1 MARQLSLLDRIITEV
16 DHAVKTILTSASHPT
31 RQSPA
36 KDIVQQEALNETE
49 AKQSTGYMRV
59 DHTGEICAQALYRG
73 QALVAKSEDTRT
85 HLLQAADEE
94 HDHLAWCQERLTELE
109 SRQSL
114 LNPFWYLGSFAIGAT
129 AGLISDKV
137 SYGFVMETEH
147 QVMKHLDSHLKSLP
161 ANDTKSRAI
170 LQQMYIDEAEHAVS
184 AEKQGGAKLPF
195 PIKIIM
201 KAQSKVMTTTAYHL

>member
-1 MARQLSLLDRIITEV
+1 MARQLSLFDRIITEV
-16 DHAVKTILTSASHPT
+16 DHALKTILTPASHPT

-36 KDIVQQEALNETE
+36 KDIAQQETLNDTE
-49 AKQSTGYMRV
+49 SKQSTGYMRV

-73 QALVAKSEDTRT
+73 QALVAKSEDTRV

-114 LNPFWYLGSFAIGAT
+114 LNPLWYLGSFTIGAT

-147 QVMKHLDSHLKSLP
+147 QVMKHLDSHLKLLP
-161 ANDTKSRAI
+161 ANDTKSQAI

-184 AEKQGGAKLPF
+184 AEKQGGTKLPF
-195 PIKIIM
+195 PIRIIM